1 MEMTPRK
8 EKILSSVVTGYV
20 KSGEPVGSKAIAD
33 EIGVSSATVRNEM
46 ADLIELGLLE
56 QPQENTGKEKKKKKE
71 KASEEKEALSR
82 LQLEFE
88 EHKQQHLRVLAEY
101 DNFRKRTQN
110 EKSAIYHNA
119 VSDTVQAL
127 LPIADNIE
135 RALEQENASAEDM
148 RKGVEMIEN
157 QIQAAFEKLGIRSI
171 GAIGDP
177 FDPEVHN
184 AVAHVEDESLGENV
198 ISAVYQKGYL
208 LGDRVVRHAMV
219 QVAN

>member
-1 MEMTPRK
+1 MENEQ
-8 EKILSSVVTGYV
+8 EKKQPETQASEMEA
-20 KSGEPVGSKAIAD
+20 GEQ
-33 EIGVSSATVRNEM
+33 ETV
-46 ADLIELGLLE
+46 

-110 EKSAIYHNA
+110 
-119 VSDTVQAL
+119 
-127 LPIADNIE
+127 
-135 RALEQENASAEDM
+135 ENASAEDM